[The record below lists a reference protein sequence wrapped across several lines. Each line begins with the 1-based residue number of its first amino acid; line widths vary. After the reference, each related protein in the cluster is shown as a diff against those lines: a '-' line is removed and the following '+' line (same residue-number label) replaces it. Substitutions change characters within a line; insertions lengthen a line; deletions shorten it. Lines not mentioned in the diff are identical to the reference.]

1 MTIICKQLSAC
12 FIYWSTKDKINNYVI
27 AIQALILFSMEMN
40 QSFSLGSD

>member
-27 AIQALILFSMEMN
+27 AFQALILFSIYGNE
-40 QSFSLGSD
+40 SFIFFGF